1 MKQILKFATIFTFL
15 FLLASCG
22 GDKKRNLADSA
33 SAFING
39 NDKVIVFG
47 SIDLLG
53 IFNKA
58 EYKDI
63 PMVGDLIKGQ
73 IKRVQSGLNLDAGF
87 YYAMEGPF
95 EGGNPGTTY
104 LFAEVKNLDSLKT
117 VLTQDG
123 YDFENKDGLDYFR
136 DGDATV
142 GIKNNIAIMFVK
154 NGEYDE
160 VAIANKAFEL
170 ASGDLMEGSGAKL
183 LAQKG
188 DISINSHMYNQFV
201 TANKRTMNLP
211 KEKMDQLSD
220 MMKESFAQ
228 ANIHFEKGQLRIA
241 FDNEFSANLSKRMM
255 FKEDASGALRKKV
268 GGADPIMAFATNLDM
283 TKLEAWLEDFAPD
296 LLDQMAE
303 KSAPLQM
310 AMTLSAGKI
319 GNIITGTTAFGL
331 FDEPLR
337 NQKIENYNFYLGLGP
352 NGAPLANMAQNLGGI
367 SNFNLIVE
375 DNALYGASGEN
386 KATKSTTLNVP
397 KGCETFGKTAISG
410 FVNVDKMNLEVME
423 LKGGEKL
430 LELVKY
436 MNLTFNN
443 EGGEILV
450 KAKNPNQNILKQVV
464 DKMLKEFEGEMGN
477 LAM

>member
-1 MKQILKFATIFTFL
+1 MKQFFQFTSILAFIL
-15 FLLASCG
+15 ILSSCG
-22 GDKKRNLADSA
+22 GGKNRNLEDSA

-104 LFAEVKNLDSLKT
+104 LFAEVKNLDSLKA

-123 YDFENKDGLDYFR
+123 YDFENEDGLDYFR

-154 NGEYDE
+154 NGDYDE
-160 VAIANKAFEL
+160 VTIANKAFDL
-170 ASGDLMEGSGAKL
+170 AGGDLMEGSGAKL

-211 KEKMDQLSD
+211 KDKMDQLSD

-228 ANIHFEKGQLRIA
+228 ANIHFEDGQLRIA

-255 FKEDASGALRKKV
+255 FKNDASGVLRKRV
-268 GGADPIMAFATNLDM
+268 GGADPKMAFATNLDM
-283 TKLEAWLEDFAPD
+283 TKLEAWLEDFAPGY
-296 LLDQMAE
+296 LEQLAE
-303 KSAPLQM
+303 KNAPLQM
-310 AMTLSAGKI
+310 AMTLSSGKI
-319 GNIITGTTAFGL
+319 GNIITGSAAFGL
-331 FDEPLR
+331 FEEPKR
-337 NQKIENYNFYLGLGP
+337 NQKIENFNFYLGLGP
-352 NGAPLANMAQNLGGI
+352 NGEPLANMAQNMGGI
-367 SNFNLIVE
+367 PNFNMIIE
-375 DNALYGASGEN
+375 ENDLYGASGVN
-386 KATKSTTLNVP
+386 RAMKSSALNVP
-397 KGCETFGKTAISG
+397 KGCESFGKTAISG
-410 FVNVDKMNLEVME
+410 FVNVEKMDLAIMD
-423 LKGGEKL
+423 LKGAEKL

-436 MNLTFNN
+436 MNLTFDKD
-443 EGGEILV
+443 GGEILIR
-450 KAKNPNQNILKQVV
+450 AKKGNQNILKQCV
-464 DKMLKEFEGEMGN
+464 DKMLKEFESEMGN